1 MRGNLSCDQLKTG
14 IILWII
20 FASRFYL
27 IVLFFQTQA
36 PFYLCIPVIRTESQV
51 CEGVSPNELESGNK
65 DKTERKS
72 STECPGCWIAR
83 ETCSQNVPLQRGGN
97 AHSLL
102 EFPLRLHHYK
112 GLFSVILSFIFIFL
126 NSIILI

>member
-1 MRGNLSCDQLKTG
+1 MKTFCGLYFPAVFNL
-14 IILWII
+14 II
-20 FASRFYL
+20 
-27 IVLFFQTQA
+27 LFFQTQA
-36 PFYLCIPVIRTESQV
+36 PFYLHIPVIRTESRE
-51 CEGVSPNELESGNK
+51 CEGVSSNELESGNE

-102 EFPLRLHHYK
+102 EFPLRLHHYI

-126 NSIILI
+126 NSIGAFFNLF